1 MRRQLLRSDRI
12 EKLEIA
18 GSTIEV
24 AKRIAPA
31 RRLGL
36 PLSSGPAK
44 SAICVTRSPG
54 AKRKLAV
61 RMPTSSWP
69 RMHPVWADVVLTH
82 PNWTS
87 LPSVRFTCEVT
98 SRLTSMPKKKTCRQQ
113 ALCTWGAEAE
123 AEPCELPASSC
134 LERYHAAGYAVSATI
149 PDQPPTTCRA
159 FMLPHDG

>member
-1 MRRQLLRSDRI
+1 MRRQLLRSDRS
-12 EKLEIA
+12 EIA

-69 RMHPVWADVVLTH
+69 RMHPVWADVVFTH

-87 LPSVRFTCEVT
+87 LPSVRFTC
-98 SRLTSMPKKKTCRQQ
+98 SLTLHRQEACQ
-113 ALCTWGAEAE
+113 REKACTQRKHGILRPLGKRRSWA
-123 AEPCELPASSC
+123 PWLSASSG
-134 LERYHAAGYAVSATI
+134 LEHCHAAGHAISVLIPCQLPAICQSILDAT
-149 PDQPPTTCRA
+149 
-159 FMLPHDG
+159 